1 MDSIFLHVPL
11 DGDKFGVIVKMI
23 HNCQFKDALLHCKR
37 RPFAL

>member
-11 DGDKFGVIVKMI
+11 DGGRISIVVKMI